1 MVASV
6 LYAALL
12 AGTALGTGQPGAAGS
27 YLYQPSYQFDEQLR
41 GPARP
46 YMPQPGDI
54 MLATDPNRFWTFTH
68 WLAGCGQPHN
78 SGIVVARPDGSLAL
92 LEAGPN
98 DTLYCRTLD
107 LIPHLTDYAQKG
119 RVWLRRRAVPLTPE
133 QSARLTDFA
142 MAQDGKRFALI
153 RLAGQLTPLRSRG
166 PFRTYFLG
174 GPHGNRSSYFCS
186 ELVTESCVAA
196 GLLDPETT
204 RPAATYPHELFFD
217 HSINFYL
224 SRHFCL
230 APDWDPPARW
240 VPCAPAEAVETTA
253 AP

>member
-12 AGTALGTGQPGAAGS
+12 AGPVLGANEPEVLGS
-27 YLYQPSYQFDEQLR
+27 YLYQPAYKCDDVLR

-46 YMPQPGDI
+46 YTPQPGDI
-54 MLATDPNRFWTFTH
+54 MLATDPNWFWTCTH
-68 WLAGCGQPHN
+68 WIAGCGQPHN
-78 SGIVVARPDGSLAL
+78 SGIVIARPDGSLAL

-98 DTLYCRTLD
+98 DTLYVRVLD
-107 LIPHLTDYAQKG
+107 LLPHLTEYTQKG
-119 RVWLRRRAVPLTPE
+119 PVWLRRRAVPLTPE
-133 QSARLTDFA
+133 QSAKLTEFG

-153 RLAGQLTPLRSRG
+153 RLGGQLTPFRSRG

-174 GPHGNRSSYFCS
+174 GPHGARDSYFCS
-186 ELVTESCVAA
+186 ELVTETCVAA
-196 GLLDPETT
+196 GLLDPKTT

-217 HSINFYL
+217 SSINFYL
-224 SRHFCL
+224 SRHFRL

-240 VPCAPAEAVETTA
+240 MPSVPPGTPLVAQ
-253 AP
+253 